1 MMIGICDSARTLRHR
16 LRPSSPGSITSR
28 ISRSTRWSVK
38 ARAISRPSFA
48 VVTWQ
53 ALVRRYFA
61 ISVRVSRSSST
72 TRMFGDAR
80 AMPTFVSDSQQPAND
95 FCFKMFLLRASQH
108 QATCRR
114 GNQKTSLRSLTLPSR
129 RLARTFGA
137 IMTSISTTSS
147 SAYLTPLQK
156 LQNELQTEVSSGAVN
171 SSDQAALSSALTD
184 INSSLQSGGSS
195 GQSGGTQ
202 SAPGDLKSKID
213 NLIAGEVSS
222 GKLTSDQATKLQDVF
237 KATFANGAG
246 GAGGAGGAHG
256 HHGGHGGPPPADISS
271 STDSTSSSSG
281 TTSTADIV
289 QQFLQSLQNSLS
301 ASSSTSYNAAG
312 STGSANNSSSSFS
325 ALLINYPTS
334 ADAKAHPWTGHP
346 PAAEDGCKGSV
357 LAGSG
362 LKPFPLR
369 WNRSGA

>member
-1 MMIGICDSARTLRHR
+1 
-16 LRPSSPGSITSR
+16 
-28 ISRSTRWSVK
+28 
-38 ARAISRPSFA
+38 
-48 VVTWQ
+48 
-53 ALVRRYFA
+53 
-61 ISVRVSRSSST
+61 
-72 TRMFGDAR
+72 MFGDAR
-80 AMPTFVSDSQQPAND
+80 AMPTFVSDSQQPAKD
-95 FCFKMFLLRASQH
+95 FCFKMFLERASQH

-114 GNQKTSLRSLTLPSR
+114 GNQKTSLRSLTLSSR

-137 IMTSISTTSS
+137 IMTSISATSS

-171 SSDQAALSSALTD
+171 SSDQTALSSALTD
-184 INSSLQSGGSS
+184 INSSLQSGGSNGSS
-195 GQSGGTQ
+195 GQSGGAQ

-256 HHGGHGGPPPADISS
+256 HHGGHGGPPPADGSS

-301 ASSSTSYNAAG
+301 TSASSSTSYNAAG

-325 ALLINYPTS
+325 ALLINYQT
-334 ADAKAHPWTGHP
+334 
-346 PAAEDGCKGSV
+346 
-357 LAGSG
+357 
-362 LKPFPLR
+362 
-369 WNRSGA
+369 